1 MSAQLKD
8 KDLHAFLHGF
18 SSLSQIREHGPQ
30 VMVRGKGVY
39 VFDADGRRYLEAN
52 SGLWNAVLGFS
63 DEVVLAAARNQFE
76 EISAYH
82 TFFGRNSVAG
92 IELAAL
98 LVDTSPL
105 DRGRVFFTNSGSEA
119 NDTAVKMAWM
129 IQKARGESGRRKIIA
144 RRGGYHGTTVMG
156 ANLTGRDYNRVFGM
170 PFGEVRFT
178 DCPHYWRYGSAGET
192 EAQFLDRIVGNL
204 KQLIELEGPET
215 IAAFIAEP
223 LMGAGGVILPPTGYF
238 PRIREVLGD
247 YGILLIADEVI
258 TGLGRTGKLWGT
270 QTFDIAPDIITTS
283 KCVTAG
289 YYPVGAV
296 LPSGEITAELDAASD
311 AMDEFPHGFT
321 TAGNP
326 VGCAI
331 GIAAV
336 NRIINDGV
344 FDNLVEVAPY
354 FQERLQA
361 FADHDHVGEVRG
373 IGLTGA
379 VEIVADKARK
389 LAFDSGLE
397 VSDRIAMQG
406 YQEGI
411 VIRPI
416 GSAVIFAPPF
426 IITRNEI
433 DELFDAFERTLTGV
447 MEGLAHRGASIA

>member
-30 VMVRGKGVY
+30 VMVRGEGVY

-63 DEVVLAAARNQFE
+63 DEVVLEAARNQFE

-92 IELAAL
+92 IELAEL

-105 DRGRVFFTNSGSEA
+105 AGGRVFFTNSGSEA

-144 RRGGYHGTTVMG
+144 RRGGYHGTTVMA

-178 DCPHYWRYGSAGET
+178 DCPHYWRYGSVGET
-192 EAQFLDRIVGNL
+192 EAQFLDRIVGSH

-215 IAAFIAEP
+215 IAALIAEP

-238 PRIREVLGD
+238 PRIREVLSD

-258 TGLGRTGKLWGT
+258 TGLGRTGNLWGT

-296 LPSGEITAELDAASD
+296 LPSGGITSELDAASD

-336 NRIINDGV
+336 NRIVNDGV
-344 FDNLVEVAPY
+344 FNNLVDVAPY

-379 VEIVADKARK
+379 IEIVADKALK
-389 LAFDSGLE
+389 AAFDPGLE
-397 VSDRIAMQG
+397 VSERIAMQG

-416 GSAVIFAPPF
+416 ASAVIFAPPF
-426 IITRNEI
+426 IVTRSEI
-433 DELFDAFERTLTGV
+433 DELFDAFDRTLAGV
-447 MEGLAHRGASIA
+447 MEGLS